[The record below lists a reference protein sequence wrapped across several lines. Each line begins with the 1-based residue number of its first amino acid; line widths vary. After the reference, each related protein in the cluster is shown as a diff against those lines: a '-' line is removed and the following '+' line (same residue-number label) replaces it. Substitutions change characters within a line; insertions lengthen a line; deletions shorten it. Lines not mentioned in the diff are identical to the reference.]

1 MTSHGPE
8 KLTFTQPAQAALTQ
22 RPQDSSAAL
31 TKHNQAHVDNAI
43 LTALKLFSGIYAN
56 RFQPND
62 ATVAAWAIALEGLS
76 PQEIAAAAK
85 MHVRNTS
92 RRDDGSCVGSWPPTP
107 ADILADA
114 YAKRT
119 LSKGSH
125 RYV

>member
-56 RFQPND
+56 RFQPNE

-76 PQEIAAAAK
+76 PQEIAFASRS
-85 MHVRNTS
+85 HVRNTS
-92 RRDDGSCVGSWPPTP
+92 LREDGSCVGSWPPTP
-107 ADILADA
+107 ADILAFTYGRRA
-114 YAKRT
+114 LNR
-119 LSKGSH
+119 GSN